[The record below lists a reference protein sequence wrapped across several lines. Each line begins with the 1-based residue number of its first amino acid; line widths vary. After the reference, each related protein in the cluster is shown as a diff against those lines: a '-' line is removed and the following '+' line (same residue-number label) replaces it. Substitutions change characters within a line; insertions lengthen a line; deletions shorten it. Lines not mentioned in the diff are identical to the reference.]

1 MRTVDLC
8 ARRIREGHDPSRQI
22 DARLLIVA
30 LSLLVRAA
38 AMEAAAIEQED
49 AAVRDRLEQARARFD
64 ELVPGLSDARNVL
77 THFDEYARG
86 HGRLQRG
93 DNDRAAAARHFW
105 GFGYD
110 PANGN
115 IVLGPYQIDVE
126 QAVVQA
132 HQLFTAL
139 YAAAQAVDRSRA
151 AP

>member
-8 ARRIREGHDPSRQI
+8 ARRIREGHDPNRQI

-49 AAVRDRLEQARARFD
+49 VTVRAPSEQARARSD
-64 ELVPGLSDARNVL
+64 ELVPGLSERNVL
-77 THFDEYARG
+77 THFDEYAWPWTAA
-86 HGRLQRG
+86 RG
-93 DNDRAAAARHFW
+93 DHDPAAAARHFW

-110 PANGN
+110 PASRN
-115 IVLGPYQIDVE
+115 IVLGPYQIDVD

-132 HQLFTAL
+132 HELFTAL
-139 YAAAQAVDRSRA
+139 YAAAQAVDAGGCSV
-151 AP
+151 